1 MDAPIIG
8 IIGFVAALVLILF
21 RVPVAIA
28 MGLVGAIGFGVVNG
42 FDSVGFIMGAAP
54 FESVFPYT
62 LSVVPLFLMMG
73 VFAARAGLSTSLFRG
88 VNAFIGHFKG
98 GLAMASI
105 GACAGF
111 GAICGSS
118 LATAATMCRVALP
131 EMRRH
136 GYDDRLSSA
145 AIAAGGTLGVLIPPS
160 ILLVIYGL
168 LTEQSIGRLFAAAL
182 IPGLL
187 ATFLYMAAVAVQVW
201 RKPEL
206 APASERMPWR
216 ARWGTLHEIW
226 PVVGLFVLVIGGI
239 YAGLFSPTEAAAIG
253 AFGAMVLAWAKKA
266 MTGTVF
272 KECLRETAQLT
283 GMIFLILIGA
293 AVFNY
298 FIETTNLPHLLIGA
312 VEEAGMSPMA
322 VLLVLMLFYI
332 VLGCFMDALSM
343 ILLTVPFVFPLI
355 AALGLDPI
363 WFGVLL
369 VTVAELGLITPPV
382 GMNLFVIQGVAG
394 NMRLETVARG
404 VVPFLVADIVRLA
417 LLILI
422 PTITLW
428 LPSLT
433 AF

>member
-1 MDAPIIG
+1 MEASTIG
-8 IIGFVAALVLILF
+8 VVGFIAALLLILL

-28 MGLVGAIGFGVVNG
+28 MGMVGAIGFGVVNG
-42 FDSVGFIMGAAP
+42 FDSVAFIMGAAP

-73 VFAARAGLSTSLFRG
+73 VFAAHAGLSSSLFRG
-88 VNAFIGHFKG
+88 VNAFVGHFKG

-131 EMRRH
+131 EMRHH

-182 IPGLL
+182 IPGIL
-187 ATFLYMAAVAVQVW
+187 ATLLYMGAVAVQV
-201 RKPEL
+201 RRNPTL
-206 APASERMPWR
+206 GPAAERFSWAER
-216 ARWGTLHEIW
+216 FATLRDIW
-226 PVVGLFVLVIGGI
+226 PVIALFTLVIGGI
-239 YAGLFSPTEAAAIG
+239 YIGLFSPTEAAAVG
-253 AFGAMVLAWAKKA
+253 AFGAVLLAFARKA
-266 MTGTVF
+266 LTKLVF
-272 KECLRETAQLT
+272 VECLRETAQIT

-298 FIETTNLPHLLIGA
+298 FIETTNLPQLLIGI
-312 VEEAGMSPMA
+312 VENRGLSPIV
-322 VLLVLMLFYI
+322 VLLLLMLFYV

-394 NMRLETVARG
+394 DMPLETVARG
-404 VVPFLVADIVRLA
+404 VIPFLVADIIRLA
-417 LLILI
+417 ILVMV
-422 PTITLW
+422 PALALW
-428 LPSLT
+428 LPSVMT
-433 AF
+433 F